1 MKVLIIGNGNHT
13 NRRIIPA
20 LKKIEKISSLTV
32 VDRKSENKVVDP
44 LSKINIVNPKTIFKD
59 SEKYN
64 LLIISAYPSAHM
76 EIFSAFKEKGE
87 KFIIEKP
94 ISNDFKFM
102 TGQKF
107 KKVYDDQKIIESL
120 AYFHHPFWAYISK
133 LIQNHRF
140 DLLETKFTIPNN
152 FIPTDF
158 RLNNHMGG
166 SGILDNGIYPISLA
180 TELLKINLD
189 DLIFKQITFD
199 DKLKIDTSGKAIFTS
214 DNVRKINLQWGFDK
228 EYKNYLKLKN
238 KSFEINI
245 PFIYSKPKNFIP
257 KIYIN
262 KNEEITF
269 RNIDQF
275 RKLYSS
281 IIENKEKEFFY
292 TEYEAIFNRYHLMEK
307 LIND

>member
-20 LKKIEKISSLTV
+20 LKKIEKISSLVV
-32 VDRKSENKVVDP
+32 VDRKSENKVIDP
-44 LSKINIVNPKTIFKD
+44 LSKINIVNPKTILKD

-76 EIFSAFKEKGE
+76 KIFSAFKEKGE

-94 ISNDFKFM
+94 ISNDLKFM
-102 TGQKF
+102 TSQKF

-120 AYFHHPFWAYISK
+120 AYFHHPFWVYISK
-133 LIQNHRF
+133 IIKNHKF
-140 DLLETKFTIPNN
+140 DLLETKFIIPNN
-152 FIPTDF
+152 YGPTDF

-166 SGILDNGIYPISLA
+166 SSILDNGIYPISLA
-180 TELLKINLD
+180 TELLKINFD
-189 DLIFKQITFD
+189 DLISKQITFD
-199 DKLKIDTSGKAIFTS
+199 DKLKINISGKAIFTS
-214 DNVRKINLQWGFDK
+214 NEVRKVDLQWGFGK

-238 KSFEINI
+238 KTLEINI
-245 PFIYSKPKNFIP
+245 PFIYSKPENFAP

-262 KNEEITF
+262 KNEEIAF
-269 RNIDQF
+269 RNINQF
-275 RKLYSS
+275 RKFYSS
-281 IIENKEKEFFY
+281 VIENKEKNLFY
-292 TEYEAIFNRYHLMEK
+292 TEYDSIYNRYHLMEK

>member
-13 NRRIIPA
+13 NRKIIPA
-20 LKKIEKISSLTV
+20 LKKIEKINSLIV
-32 VDRKSENKVVDP
+32 VDRKSANKVIDP

-107 KKVYDDQKIIESL
+107 KKVFDDQKIIESL
-120 AYFHHPFWAYISK
+120 AYFHHPFWVYISK
-133 LIQNHRF
+133 IIQNNKF
-140 DLLETKFTIPNN
+140 DLLETKFIIPNN
-152 FIPTDF
+152 YRPTDF

-166 SGILDNGIYPISLA
+166 SSILDNGIYPISLA
-180 TELLKINLD
+180 TELLKINFD
-189 DLIFKQITFD
+189 DLISKQITFD
-199 DKLKIDTSGKAIFTS
+199 EKLKINTSGKAIFTS
-214 DNVRKINLQWGFDK
+214 NKVRKVHLQWGFGK

-238 KSFEINI
+238 KTLEINI
-245 PFIYSKPKNFIP
+245 PFIYSKPENFAP

-275 RKLYSS
+275 RKFYSS
-281 IIENKEKEFFY
+281 VIENKEKNLFY
-292 TEYEAIFNRYHLMEK
+292 TNYDSIYNRYHLMEK

>member
-13 NRRIIPA
+13 NRKIIPA
-20 LKKIEKISSLTV
+20 LKKLEKISSLTV
-32 VDRKSENKVVDP
+32 VDRKSENKAINH
-44 LSKINIVNPKTIFKD
+44 LSKINVVNPKTIFKD
-59 SEKYN
+59 SKKYN
-64 LLIISAYPSAHM
+64 LIIISAYPSAHM
-76 EIFSAFKEKGE
+76 EIYSAFKEKGE

-102 TGQKF
+102 TGKKF
-107 KKVYDDQKIIESL
+107 KKVYEEQKIIESL
-120 AYFHHPFWAYISK
+120 AYFHHPFWTYINK

-152 FIPTDF
+152 FRPTDF

-166 SGILDNGIYPISLA
+166 SSILDNGIYPISLA
-180 TELLKINLD
+180 TELLKINFN
-189 DLIFKQITFD
+189 DLISKQITFD
-199 DKLKIDTSGKAIFTS
+199 DKLNINISGKAVFTS
-214 DNVRKINLQWGFDK
+214 NNVRKIDLQWGFDK

-238 KSFEINI
+238 KTLEINI
-245 PFIYSKPKNFIP
+245 PFIYSKPENFTP
-257 KIYIN
+257 KIYVN

-275 RKLYSS
+275 RKFYTSV
-281 IIENKEKEFFY
+281 IENKEKNLFY
-292 TEYEAIFNRYHLMEK
+292 TEYDSIYNRYHLMEK

>member
-13 NRRIIPA
+13 NRKIIPA
-20 LKKIEKISSLTV
+20 LKKIEKISSLIV
-32 VDRKSENKVVDP
+32 VDRKSANKVIDP

-120 AYFHHPFWAYISK
+120 AYFHHPFWLYISK
-133 LIQNHRF
+133 IIQNHKF
-140 DLLETKFTIPNN
+140 DLLETKFIIPNN
-152 FIPTDF
+152 YGPTDF

-166 SGILDNGIYPISLA
+166 SSILDNGIYPISLA
-180 TELLKINLD
+180 TELLKINFD
-189 DLIFKQITFD
+189 DLISKQITFD
-199 DKLKIDTSGKAIFTS
+199 KKLKINTSGKAIFTS
-214 DNVRKINLQWGFDK
+214 KKVKKVDLQWGFGK

-238 KSFEINI
+238 KTLEINI
-245 PFIYSKPKNFIP
+245 PFIYSKPENFAP

-275 RKLYSS
+275 RKFYSS
-281 IIENKEKEFFY
+281 VIENKEKNLFY
-292 TEYEAIFNRYHLMEK
+292 TNYDSIYNRYHLMEK